1 MFRINLIL
9 WYIVAGNL
17 NWRMIFLLYEND
29 DDDDDDDEWMNV
41 IANSLIIN
49 KYYNSK
55 ENIDACA
62 T

>member
-17 NWRMIFLLYEND
+17 NWRMMMMMIMN
-29 DDDDDDDEWMNV
+29 EWMNV
-41 IANSLIIN
+41 IVNSLIIN

>member
-1 MFRINLIL
+1 MK
-9 WYIVAGNL
+9 
-17 NWRMIFLLYEND
+17 D
-29 DDDDDDDEWMNV
+29 DDDDNDDDDDDEWMNV

>member
-9 WYIVAGNL
+9 WYFCYMKI
-17 NWRMIFLLYEND
+17 IIIIIIIII
-29 DDDDDDDEWMNV
+29 MNV

-55 ENIDACA
+55 ENIYACA